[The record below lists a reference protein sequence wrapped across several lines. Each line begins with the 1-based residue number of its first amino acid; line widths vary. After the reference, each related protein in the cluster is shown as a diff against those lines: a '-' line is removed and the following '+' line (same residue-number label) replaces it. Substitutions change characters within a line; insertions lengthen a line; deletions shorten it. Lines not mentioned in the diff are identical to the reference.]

1 MKQLAISFLFVCM
14 SASVFS
20 QDISGAWKG
29 NIDVNG
35 TRLPIIFHF
44 QKDESG
50 KIDGKWDSP
59 KQNAIGLPFSDINLK
74 DDSIH
79 LVIKMIAGSYD
90 GKFVNADSIAGTW
103 EQNGNK
109 IPLNFSRSSQI
120 AEEAKKPVP
129 VYPGEKEISIISA
142 GGSKLYGT
150 LLSKNNQQKIAIIVA
165 GSGPT
170 DRNGNSTMAPPTN
183 EYEMLAHSLD
193 SQNIAT
199 FRYDKRGVGKSTF
212 PDFKEKDIVF
222 DDYVKDAEKIFDYL
236 HDTLGFKNIY
246 FIGHSEGSLIAMLA
260 SQNRKVKGYISIAG
274 AGQPI
279 DIILEEQMQH
289 QPLPDS
295 VKQQIPVIFNQ
306 LKQGKEVDNVPTDL
320 DPLFRS
326 SVQPY
331 MISWLK
337 YSPEKEIK
345 KLKCPILILQGSCDI
360 QVKEEDAKNLH
371 QANKKSTLEIIPNM
385 SHTLKNAGNNC
396 IDETRTYTDG
406 DMPINKLLVVDIVK
420 FIEE

>member
-1 MKQLAISFLFVCM
+1 A
-14 SASVFS
+14 
-20 QDISGAWKG
+20 GRP
-29 NIDVNG
+29 IDV
-35 TRLPIIFHF
+35 
-44 QKDESG
+44 
-50 KIDGKWDSP
+50 
-59 KQNAIGLPFSDINLK
+59 
-74 DDSIH
+74 
-79 LVIKMIAGSYD
+79 
-90 GKFVNADSIAGTW
+90 
-103 EQNGNK
+103 
-109 IPLNFSRSSQI
+109 
-120 AEEAKKPVP
+120 
-129 VYPGEKEISIISA
+129 
-142 GGSKLYGT
+142 
-150 LLSKNNQQKIAIIVA
+150 
-165 GSGPT
+165 
-170 DRNGNSTMAPPTN
+170 
-183 EYEMLAHSLD
+183 
-193 SQNIAT
+193 
-199 FRYDKRGVGKSTF
+199 
-212 PDFKEKDIVF
+212 
-222 DDYVKDAEKIFDYL
+222 
-236 HDTLGFKNIY
+236 
-246 FIGHSEGSLIAMLA
+246 
-260 SQNRKVKGYISIAG
+260 
-274 AGQPI
+274 
-279 DIILEEQMQH
+279 ILEEQMQH